1 MFKCVYLYSCVFVLW
16 MSGDIVDGLLNDRI
30 NDLKNIN

>member
-1 MFKCVYLYSCVFVLW
+1 MFKCVYLYGCVFVLW
-16 MSGDIVDGLLNDRI
+16 MSRDIVDVLLNDRI

>member
-1 MFKCVYLYSCVFVLW
+1 MFKCVYFYSCVFVLW
-16 MSGDIVDGLLNDRI
+16 MSGDIVDVLLNDRI